1 MQDESTLTTMGKLFK
16 YDLSVRL
23 QDTEDMLFRLKQRL
37 LEEGFHIKGVQ
48 HKEVKEQ
55 VNLELFVASFFHFAK
70 VRVAVCFSFR
80 TSPPGWQIFHDVIF
94 PNSAPV
100 HYLACRL

>member
-37 LEEGFHIKGVQ
+37 LEEGFQIKGVQ

-55 VNLELFVASFFHFAK
+55 VNLELFVAFY
-70 VRVAVCFSFR
+70 SFR
-80 TSPPGWQIFHDVIF
+80 
-94 PNSAPV
+94 
-100 HYLACRL
+100 